1 MHPAAVFHLLF
12 LILLHFIQLFID
24 GLEIGIERIVV
35 VVWETVADGK
45 SGIGRRADIK
55 GVGIPVIPDMENIS
69 GWQAVT

>member
-1 MHPAAVFHLLF
+1 M
-12 LILLHFIQLFID
+12 
-24 GLEIGIERIVV
+24 EIGIERIVV

-69 GWQAVT
+69 VWLFQGQEYAA